1 MTIEISSYFDIDD
14 QQSINSRYS
23 YIMISK
29 NIQRRIFWIILAM
42 SVHAEAYGD
51 GEMFYQIKQ
60 GICKILLKLNVHD
73 IYIDR
78 IDSCAILPQVIKT
91 LHG

>member
-1 MTIEISSYFDIDD
+1 
-14 QQSINSRYS
+14 
-23 YIMISK
+23 
-29 NIQRRIFWIILAM
+29 M

-78 IDSCAILPQVIKT
+78 IDSCGILPQVIKT